1 MPDKLPTRID
11 ELPLD
16 RRVSGSSRGMSRD
29 PQLPAIFER
38 REVDPVAPHFK
49 RRTGSIRDA
58 SVNPNLL
65 GLTADSAGAVA
76 AVDYDFSSDISSWTV
91 TGTVHIPAIQG
102 QPADDET
109 RIMRIDNFELFVF
122 HNATTDQVRL
132 SLRTIAGVSVFESA
146 SFDSTTS
153 RTLHYSIATT
163 QPTGSADTTFVVW
176 EWGTSP
182 GTGQSATRNV
192 SARDGLVEFFG
203 VSVS

>member
-16 RRVSGSSRGMSRD
+16 RRISGSARGMSRD

-49 RRTGSIRDA
+49 RRTGSLRDS
-58 SVNPNLL
+58 SVSPNLL
-65 GLTADSAGAVA
+65 GLTVDSEGAVA
-76 AVDYDFSSDISSWTV
+76 SVDYDFSSDIADWTV
-91 TGTVHIPAIQG
+91 TGTVHIPAIQQ
-102 QPADDET
+102 QPANDET
-109 RIMRIDNFELFVF
+109 RILRIDNFELFVF
-122 HNATTDQVRL
+122 HQAAPNQVRL
-132 SLRTIAGVSVFESA
+132 SLRTIAGTSVFESA

-153 RTLHYSIATT
+153 RTLHYSITTT

-182 GTGQSATRNV
+182 GAGQSTTRNV